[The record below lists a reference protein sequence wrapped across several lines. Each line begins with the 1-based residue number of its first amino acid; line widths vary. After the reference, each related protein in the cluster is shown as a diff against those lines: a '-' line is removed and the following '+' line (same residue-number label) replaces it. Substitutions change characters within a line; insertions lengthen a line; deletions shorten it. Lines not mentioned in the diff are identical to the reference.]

1 MLTLIL
7 LAFSNVSLAEEP
19 EEETP
24 TVIYKEETE
33 IDFEDLEIDGKIIKP
48 EGDIIIERTEST
60 FNPLIKLRMDFNPEM
75 DQSISN
81 IKSFCLEYT
90 CV

>member
-7 LAFSNVSLAEEP
+7 LAFSNVSFAEEP
-19 EEETP
+19 EDETP

-33 IDFEDLEIDGKIIKP
+33 IDFEDLEIDGQIVKPDGNLII
-48 EGDIIIERTEST
+48 DRTEST

-75 DQSISN
+75 DQSIDH
-81 IKSFCLEYT
+81 IK
-90 CV
+90 